1 MNGVGLLEGDEM
13 IPLLTDWLTE
23 CSLPFGFGLRRDD
36 KCAIVVHR
44 YQLETIADIA
54 IYIHE
59 ISLYAVCSYPLHR
72 LWQTLD
78 CGVSGIS
85 ASSSQPASQ
94 PASFSIGVYFNFDFF
109 VQLFVLIFVGSDGSV
124 VCFVRSCQWL
134 FKSFNHHEKRT
145 FFNRFYEV
153 FFAEILSY
161 FFCSILF
168 SIKLHMWWKTWINC
182 MISNNLRL

>member
-13 IPLLTDWLTE
+13 IPLLADWLTE

-59 ISLYAVCSYPLHR
+59 ISLYAACSYPLHR

-109 VQLFVLIFVGSDGSV
+109 VQLFVLIFVVSDGSCV
-124 VCFVRSCQWL
+124 LFGRVNDCLRVLIIMKNERFSIGFMKCFFCRD
-134 FKSFNHHEKRT
+134 
-145 FFNRFYEV
+145 
-153 FFAEILSY
+153 SY
-161 FFCSILF
+161 FFCLIFFIFYKASYVM
-168 SIKLHMWWKTWINC
+168 KNVNQLHDFK
-182 MISNNLRL
+182 

>member
-13 IPLLTDWLTE
+13 IPLLADWLTE

-59 ISLYAVCSYPLHR
+59 ISLYAVCSYQLHR

-85 ASSSQPASQ
+85 ASSSHLTSQ

-109 VQLFVLIFVGSDGSV
+109 VQMFVLIFVGSDGSCV
-124 VCFVRSCQWL
+124 L
-134 FKSFNHHEKRT
+134 FGRVNDCLRVLIIMKNE
-145 FFNRFYEV
+145 RFSIG
-153 FFAEILSY
+153 FMKC
-161 FFCSILF
+161 FFCRDSFIFILF
-168 SIKLHMWWKTWINC
+168 DFIFYKATYVMKNVNQLHDFK
-182 MISNNLRL
+182 

>member
-1 MNGVGLLEGDEM
+1 MNGVNLKSYGEGLKGYLYWLTSMNGVGLLEGDEM
-13 IPLLTDWLTE
+13 IPLLADWLTE

-94 PASFSIGVYFNFDFF
+94 SASQQASVSESISISTFLFGCLFLFSLYLMGRVFC
-109 VQLFVLIFVGSDGSV
+109 SV
-124 VCFVRSCQWL
+124 VSMTV
-134 FKSFNHHEKRT
+134 
-145 FFNRFYEV
+145 
-153 FFAEILSY
+153 
-161 FFCSILF
+161 
-168 SIKLHMWWKTWINC
+168 
-182 MISNNLRL
+182 